1 MLVVRSRVPGL
12 GGQLAGMGDEVSVV
26 GDPHAAAR
34 GGDDLVAV
42 EGEDA
47 GLAKG
52 EDFIASIHAGGLR
65 R

>member
-1 MLVVRSRVPGL
+1 
-12 GGQLAGMGDEVSVV
+12 MGDEVSVV